1 MQDNLPVVKSST
13 NKVDLLNK
21 RNILNCTSCI
31 VEIYKS
37 STNKIQNNNF
47 ERELEV
53 KLPMKGD
60 LSNNIQSLQ
69 GPMQ

>member
-13 NKVDLLNK
+13 NKVDLSNK

-47 ERELEV
+47 ER
-53 KLPMKGD
+53 
-60 LSNNIQSLQ
+60 
-69 GPMQ
+69 